1 MKHKF
6 IPAAI
11 TALSLLF
18 GTVAN
23 AAGNELPISHGN
35 RYTVTRD
42 GGGEIT
48 YTVPFTANYEVTLS
62 GSEGA
67 GYPSGAGG
75 YGYTLTTTVR
85 LNKGQT
91 ITVATPNR
99 PAHYTEGTTTIVPH
113 GNDSVLKIDDKE
125 FLRAGGGAPRF
136 NQIIASTGTINV
148 QVEGVAS
155 LPVHW
160 HSGNGKSGATHANQF
175 PTVYSETLVGG
186 CYGWAGHT
194 HNATSICPKSH
205 SHNDGCYG
213 IPDSPWNNCADCT
226 SNGVPDGAG
235 YKKYHCN
242 CCGSDFRGTNGWH
255 HCPSSKH
262 FKQVCHDQPLNT
274 WNCGNQPV
282 NTQTIK
288 CGFQHGQI
296 NPVTNQY
303 TPTPCSGTW
312 DSAASN
318 NTGDAKF
325 TVELCEQD
333 TVYYDNGLVK
343 DPVYKGGPAELVL
356 VDGTV
361 CHYKRR

>member
-11 TALSLLF
+11 MALSLLF
-18 GTVAN
+18 GAVAN

-91 ITVATPNR
+91 ITVSTPNR
-99 PAHYTEGTTTIVPH
+99 PAHRTEGTTTIVPH
-113 GNDSVLKIDDKE
+113 GNDSVLKIDGKE

-136 NQIIASTGTINV
+136 NQILAPTGTLDV
-148 QVEGVAS
+148 QVEGANP

-186 CYGWAGHT
+186 CYGWSGHT
-194 HNATSICPKSH
+194 HDATRTCARFHNHDLDQRRVAWCCMNVNINGNYIHKPGCPCPGGCWTRADDKYFRDGWTRDCNGAM
-205 SHNDGCYG
+205 NDYAC
-213 IPDSPWNNCADCT
+213 
-226 SNGVPDGAG
+226 G
-235 YKKYHCN
+235 YPN
-242 CCGSDFRGTNGWH
+242 
-255 HCPSSKH
+255 
-262 FKQVCHDQPLNT
+262 
-274 WNCGNQPV
+274 
-282 NTQTIK
+282 NTQVIK
-288 CGFQHGQI
+288 CGYSQGQI
-296 NPVTNQY
+296 LNVNNASYRPHI
-303 TPTPCSGTW
+303 CSGEFTGQ
-312 DSAASN
+312 SLS
-318 NTGDAKF
+318 NTGNGKVTIRLAEQQ
-325 TVELCEQD
+325 ELNYSNVVV
-333 TVYYDNGLVK
+333 TT
-343 DPVYKGGPAELVL
+343 PHYKGGLCELIL
-356 VDGTV
+356 KDATV
-361 CHYKRR
+361 VYYKRK

>member
-125 FLRAGGGAPRF
+125 FLRAGGGASRF
-136 NQIIASTGTINV
+136 NQIIAPTGTINV

-186 CYGWAGHT
+186 CYGWSGHT
-194 HNATSICPKSH
+194 HNATRTCARFHNCDLDPKRVAWCCMNENINGNYIHKPGCPCEGTCWTRAEDKNFRDGWVIDCNGAM
-205 SHNDGCYG
+205 NDYAC
-213 IPDSPWNNCADCT
+213 
-226 SNGVPDGAG
+226 G
-235 YKKYHCN
+235 YPN
-242 CCGSDFRGTNGWH
+242 
-255 HCPSSKH
+255 
-262 FKQVCHDQPLNT
+262 
-274 WNCGNQPV
+274 
-282 NTQTIK
+282 NTQVLK
-288 CGFQHGQI
+288 CGYSQGQI
-296 NPVTNQY
+296 LNVNNASYQPHIN
-303 TPTPCSGTW
+303 SGNFNGK
-312 DSAASN
+312 SLS
-318 NTGDAKF
+318 NTGNGKCTIRLAEQQELNYSNVVVTTPHYKDG
-325 TVELCEQD
+325 LCELILRDD
-333 TVYYDNGLVK
+333 TV
-343 DPVYKGGPAELVL
+343 VY
-356 VDGTV
+356 
-361 CHYKRR
+361 YKRK

>member
-11 TALSLLF
+11 MALSLLF

-91 ITVATPNR
+91 VTVSTPNR

-113 GNDSVLKIDDKE
+113 GNDSVLKIDGKE

-136 NQIIASTGTINV
+136 NQIIAPTGTLDV
-148 QVEGVAS
+148 QVEGVNP

-160 HSGNGKSGATHANQF
+160 HSGNGKLGATHTNQF
-175 PTVYSETLVGG
+175 PTVYSEILVGG
-186 CYGWAGHT
+186 CYGWSGHT
-194 HNATSICPKSH
+194 HNATCTCLMRHNHALDREEWRWCCMNKNINGNFVHPEDCPCPGTCTTGVDPAKRYGLVRIC
-205 SHNDGCYG
+205 
-213 IPDSPWNNCADCT
+213 
-226 SNGVPDGAG
+226 NGAMNE
-235 YKKYHCN
+235 YA
-242 CCGSDFRGTNGWH
+242 
-255 HCPSSKH
+255 
-262 FKQVCHDQPLNT
+262 
-274 WNCGNQPV
+274 CGNPN
-282 NTQTIK
+282 NTQVIQ
-288 CGFQHGQI
+288 CGYSQGQI
-296 NPVTNQY
+296 LNVNNDSYRPHT
-303 TPTPCSGTW
+303 CSGEFTGQ
-312 DSAASN
+312 SLS
-318 NTGDAKF
+318 NTGNGKF
-325 TVELCEQD
+325 TIRLAELQELNYSNVVVTTPYYKGSLCELILRDD
-333 TVYYDNGLVK
+333 TV
-343 DPVYKGGPAELVL
+343 VY
-356 VDGTV
+356 
-361 CHYKRR
+361 YKRK

>member
-1 MKHKF
+1 M
-6 IPAAI
+6 
-11 TALSLLF
+11 
-18 GTVAN
+18 
-23 AAGNELPISHGN
+23 
-35 RYTVTRD
+35 

-125 FLRAGGGAPRF
+125 FLRAGGGASRF
-136 NQIIASTGTINV
+136 NQIIAPTGTINV

-186 CYGWAGHT
+186 CYGWSGHT
-194 HNATSICPKSH
+194 HNATRTCARFHNCDLDPKRVAWCCMNENINGNYIHKPGCPCEGTCWTRAEDKNFRDGWVIDCNGAM
-205 SHNDGCYG
+205 NDYAC
-213 IPDSPWNNCADCT
+213 
-226 SNGVPDGAG
+226 G
-235 YKKYHCN
+235 YPN
-242 CCGSDFRGTNGWH
+242 
-255 HCPSSKH
+255 
-262 FKQVCHDQPLNT
+262 
-274 WNCGNQPV
+274 
-282 NTQTIK
+282 NTQVLK
-288 CGFQHGQI
+288 CGYSQGQI
-296 NPVTNQY
+296 LNVNNASYQPHIN
-303 TPTPCSGTW
+303 SGNFNGK
-312 DSAASN
+312 SLS
-318 NTGDAKF
+318 NTGNGKCTIRLAEQQELNYSNVVVTTPHYKDG
-325 TVELCEQD
+325 LCELILRDD
-333 TVYYDNGLVK
+333 TV
-343 DPVYKGGPAELVL
+343 VY
-356 VDGTV
+356 
-361 CHYKRR
+361 YKRK

>member
-1 MKHKF
+1 MRHKF

-11 TALSLLF
+11 MALSLLF
-18 GTVAN
+18 GTAAN

-35 RYTVTRD
+35 RYTVNRD

-91 ITVATPNR
+91 ITVSTPNR

-113 GNDSVLKIDDKE
+113 GNDSVLKIDGKE

-136 NQIIASTGTINV
+136 NQIIAPTGTINV

-175 PTVYSETLVGG
+175 PTVYSETLAGG
-186 CYGWAGHT
+186 CYGWSGHT
-194 HNATSICPKSH
+194 HNAYAYVSYET
-205 SHNDGCYG
+205 
-213 IPDSPWNNCADCT
+213 
-226 SNGVPDGAG
+226 
-235 YKKYHCN
+235 
-242 CCGSDFRGTNGWH
+242 
-255 HCPSSKH
+255 
-262 FKQVCHDQPLNT
+262 QPR
-274 WNCGNQPV
+274 
-282 NTQTIK
+282 
-288 CGFQHGQI
+288 
-296 NPVTNQY
+296 
-303 TPTPCSGTW
+303 S
-312 DSAASN
+312 
-318 NTGDAKF
+318 
-325 TVELCEQD
+325 
-333 TVYYDNGLVK
+333 
-343 DPVYKGGPAELVL
+343 
-356 VDGTV
+356 
-361 CHYKRR
+361 

>member
-11 TALSLLF
+11 MALSLLF

-91 ITVATPNR
+91 ITVSTPNR
-99 PAHYTEGTTTIVPH
+99 PAHRTEGTTTIVPH
-113 GNDSVLKIDDKE
+113 GNNSVLKIDGQE

-136 NQIIASTGTINV
+136 NQIIAPTGTLDV
-148 QVEGVAS
+148 QVEGVNP

-186 CYGWAGHT
+186 CYGWSEHPHT
-194 HNATSICPKSH
+194 HDATRTCARFHNHDLDPKRVAWCCMNENINGNYIH
-205 SHNDGCYG
+205 KPGC
-213 IPDSPWNNCADCT
+213 
-226 SNGVPDGAG
+226 
-235 YKKYHCN
+235 
-242 CCGSDFRGTNGWH
+242 
-255 HCPSSKH
+255 
-262 FKQVCHDQPLNT
+262 
-274 WNCGNQPV
+274 
-282 NTQTIK
+282 
-288 CGFQHGQI
+288 
-296 NPVTNQY
+296 
-303 TPTPCSGTW
+303 PCSGGCWTRADDKYFRDGW
-312 DSAASN
+312 VTDCNGAMNDYACGYPN
-318 NTGDAKF
+318 NTQVLKCGYSQGQILNVNNASYRPHICSGEFTGQSLSNTGNGKF
-325 TVELCEQD
+325 TIRLAEQQELN
-333 TVYYDNGLVK
+333 YDNVVVK
-343 DPVYKGGPAELVL
+343 TPHYKGGLCELIL
-356 VDGTV
+356 RDDTV
-361 CHYKRR
+361 VYYKRK